1 MDKFK
6 DTIEDLLA
14 FLKENMSDKE
24 SLFYVNKS
32 EFLKNIRN
40 HFKNTS
46 DNLSA
51 IIQVISQDSFNLEG
65 LGRLE
70 YMIMMSKKVKENDMT
85 EHDASVAV
93 GQRLVDDIVKPQ
105 LDK

>member
-6 DTIEDLLA
+6 DTIEDLLV
-14 FLKENMSDKE
+14 FLKENMSNKE

-70 YMIMMSKKVKENDMT
+70 YMINMSKKVKENDMT

>member
-14 FLKENMSDKE
+14 FLKENMSNKE
-24 SLFYVNKS
+24 SLFYVDKAK
-32 EFLKNIRN
+32 FLKNIRE

-46 DNLSA
+46 ENLAA
-51 IIQVISQDSFNLEG
+51 IVQVISQDSFNIEG

-70 YMIMMSKKVKENDMT
+70 YMINMSKKVKENDMT

-105 LDK
+105 LNK